1 MQGTGSRSST
11 ASQSVDNPT
20 EWMDDLIGSSS
31 SLGSEAL
38 HDTQASVPNPTG
50 TISSS
55 KALRGTGNGPESL
68 KKVTFLL
75 TLSMYYFYTT
85 VALQIFIILGSSGYT
100 WILDPEYPKS
110 KSTQS
115 HDFSDNVASTS
126 SSFEYVLFFKVFRYK
141 FI

>member
-1 MQGTGSRSST
+1 MQSTGSRSST
-11 ASQSVDNPT
+11 SSQSVDNPT

-31 SLGSEAL
+31 SLGS
-38 HDTQASVPNPTG
+38 DTQASVPNPTG

-55 KALRGTGNGPESL
+55 KALRGTGNGLESL

-126 SSFEYVLFFKVFRYK
+126 SSIEYVLFFKLFRYK